1 MFIFQLLEVFN
12 LKTYPHLYTQVKSSQ
27 VNFMSNIRIY
37 IHKKVQFSITEINI
51 EIKTI
56 ATAVIKN
63 ELKYFLMSEGNTC
76 IAEPKLEVLPF
87 I

>member
-1 MFIFQLLEVFN
+1 M
-12 LKTYPHLYTQVKSSQ
+12 PSKSSQ
-27 VNFMSNIRIY
+27 VNFFSDIRIY
-37 IHKKVQFSITEINI
+37 IHKKIQFSITEINT
-51 EIKTI
+51 EIKIT

-76 IAEPKLEVLPF
+76 IAEPILEVLPF

>member
-1 MFIFQLLEVFN
+1 MFIFQLLQVLN

-63 ELKYFLMSEGNTC
+63 EYFFKVFSNVRG
-76 IAEPKLEVLPF
+76 
-87 I
+87 